1 MNEAQT
7 RADLID
13 PGLASGRWG
22 MAEGCVLSTY
32 RGALD
37 LDLAQIILRN
47 SIVSHIPE
55 HEKFV
60 GNIGNL
66 VTIGALRK
74 FLEYPVRLL

>member
-22 MAEGCVLSTY
+22 VAEGCVLSTY

-47 SIVSHIPE
+47 SIVSHTP
-55 HEKFV
+55 
-60 GNIGNL
+60 
-66 VTIGALRK
+66 
-74 FLEYPVRLL
+74 